1 MNDHAQKETD
11 GIHHHQQQQQQQLQ
25 HRSAASNNSLP
36 IDATTT
42 TITTNPLL
50 MSRLTTLKSHQ
61 QQQHQNMQEDES
73 TSSSPKL
80 SSIFQPPEELAGDTD
95 RHPQLQHQ
103 QQLVTLNKRST
114 TRIPELS
121 RRSTI
126 LQEEG
131 PIAEP
136 THSTSFICGLL
147 AGIAQAGVFN
157 PYDRA
162 LYLSIRDNRRFLHPI
177 NWYNPYTGFMQSI
190 SGRAIQGGLYFPL
203 EHYFLHTLNDN
214 YANSTNSKSKNGDP
228 RLNFLAGTAAGAVNA
243 VLLNPISAVKY
254 KTWGREVNNGIFH
267 EVIGMIRKSG
277 FSIRP
282 FYNGVIPTVM
292 RDVVFGGTYTW
303 LRLQIKIWCSLSNQQ
318 QWMGNFVAAG
328 LATIL
333 SGPFNYVRTIQFAT
347 RSHEIAPSTIH
358 ILKDL
363 MKDTLSV
370 EHHTIFSR
378 LQFLQNKLR
387 IGWGTA
393 RVAIGMTFAH
403 SVYNWLH
410 DTIKPQFFST

>member
-1 MNDHAQKETD
+1 MSDHAEEETD
-11 GIHHHQQQQQQQLQ
+11 GIHPQHH
-25 HRSAASNNSLP
+25 RDTDEAKMPVDASIN
-36 IDATTT
+36 ATTT
-42 TITTNPLL
+42 SLSPTTKSLL
-50 MSRLTTLKSHQ
+50 IPRLSSQTHHTVRRHESSSASTSLISVFQPPKQ
-61 QQQHQNMQEDES
+61 QQQHG
-73 TSSSPKL
+73 TPK
-80 SSIFQPPEELAGDTD
+80 
-95 RHPQLQHQ
+95 
-103 QQLVTLNKRST
+103 KRNT
-114 TRIPELS
+114 VGLS

-177 NWYNPYTGFMQSI
+177 NWHKPYTGFMQSI

-203 EHYFLHTLNDN
+203 EHYFLHTLNDH
-214 YANSTNSKSKNGDP
+214 YSKTSKCKNGDP
-228 RLNFLAGTAAGAVNA
+228 KLNFLAGTAAGAVNA
-243 VLLNPISAVKY
+243 ILLNPISAVKY

-267 EVIGMIRKSG
+267 EVVGMIRKSG
-277 FSIRP
+277 FSVRP

-303 LRLQIKIWCSLSNQQ
+303 LRLQIKIWFSLSNQQ
-318 QWMGNFVAAG
+318 QWVGNFVAAG

-347 RSHEIAPSTIH
+347 RSHEIAPSTIS
-358 ILKDL
+358 ILSDL
-363 MKDTLSV
+363 MNETLSI
-370 EHHTIFSR
+370 EQKTIFSR
-378 LQFLQNKLR
+378 LHFLQNKLR

-410 DTIKPQFFST
+410 DTIKPQFFSN

>member
-1 MNDHAQKETD
+1 MSDHAQEETD
-11 GIHHHQQQQQQQLQ
+11 GIHHHQRQQ
-25 HRSAASNNSLP
+25 HHSSTSVDNTATAKTSSASSSSLLKPRFTSQASQP
-36 IDATTT
+36 
-42 TITTNPLL
+42 
-50 MSRLTTLKSHQ
+50 
-61 QQQHQNMQEDES
+61 QHQNVQQDEP
-73 TSSSPKL
+73 SSPSTL
-80 SSIFQPPEELAGDTD
+80 LASIFQSPEEIEADID
-95 RHPQLQHQ
+95 RQ
-103 QQLVTLNKRST
+103 QQNIIAPKKRNT
-114 TRIPELS
+114 TRTIELS

-147 AGIAQAGVFN
+147 AGVAQAGVFN

-162 LYLSIRDNRRFLHPI
+162 LYLSIRDDRKFLHPI
-177 NWYNPYTGFMQSI
+177 NWHKPYTGFMQSI

-203 EHYFLHTLNDN
+203 EHYFLHTLNDH
-214 YANSTNSKSKNGDP
+214 YSSTSKSKNGDP
-228 RLNFLAGTAAGAVNA
+228 KLNFLAGTAAGAVNA

-254 KTWGREVNNGIFH
+254 KTWGREVNNGVFH

-303 LRLQIKIWCSLSNQQ
+303 LRLQIKIWFSLSNQQ
-318 QWMGNFVAAG
+318 QWIGNFVAAG

-347 RSHEIAPSTIH
+347 RSHEIAPSTIS
-358 ILKDL
+358 ILTDL
-363 MKDTLSV
+363 MNETLSIEQKTV
-370 EHHTIFSR
+370 FSR

-410 DTIKPQFFST
+410 DTIAPSSLSFFSNEII

>member
-1 MNDHAQKETD
+1 MVMSDHAQKEAD
-11 GIHHHQQQQQQQLQ
+11 GIHH
-25 HRSAASNNSLP
+25 
-36 IDATTT
+36 
-42 TITTNPLL
+42 
-50 MSRLTTLKSHQ
+50 
-61 QQQHQNMQEDES
+61 QQQHQQRTSNGTPNDTATAPTSPSTSNSLLIHRRTSQIHQSQHQNIQEHGLP
-73 TSSSPKL
+73 SSSPRL
-80 SSIFQPPEELAGDTD
+80 PVAASIFQPPEVLVTKTD
-95 RHPQLQHQ
+95 R
-103 QQLVTLNKRST
+103 QQLPVLPPGKRST
-114 TRIPELS
+114 TRPADIS

-162 LYLSIRDNRRFLHPI
+162 LYLSVRDNRKFLHPI
-177 NWYNPYTGFMQSI
+177 NWYNPYTGFVQSI

-203 EHYFLHTLNDN
+203 EHYFLHTLNDRYSN
-214 YANSTNSKSKNGDP
+214 TSKSKDGDP

-303 LRLQIKIWCSLSNQQ
+303 LRLQIKIWFSLSNQQ

-358 ILKDL
+358 ILKNL
-363 MKDTLSV
+363 MNETLSKDHETV
-370 EHHTIFSR
+370 FSR

-393 RVAIGMTFAH
+393 RVAIGMAFAH

-410 DTIKPQFFST
+410 DTIKNHNIFPHGIT